1 MIYSWS
7 ASSETL
13 MDPSVLTKLRTLT
26 SQPKFV
32 DESGIIYSGIRPAKL
47 RLSAEAQ
54 LNELIERVVHVADD
68 KSPKALVISEFRKA
82 LARFPAYDTEDR
94 ERMCR
99 YLVPIMEIVGIK
111 NSGGLLIR
119 WLYGPILGSLIWLRH
134 RSN

>member
-1 MIYSWS
+1 
-7 ASSETL
+7 
-13 MDPSVLTKLRTLT
+13 MDPSVLTKLHTLM

-32 DESGIIYSGIRPAKL
+32 DESGTIYNWMRPEKL

-54 LNELIERVVHVADD
+54 LNELIERVIHVADD
-68 KSPKALVISEFRKA
+68 KSPKTLVISEFRKA
-82 LARFPAYDTEDR
+82 LARFPAYDMEDR

-99 YLVPIMEIVGIK
+99 YLVQIMEIVGIK
-111 NSGGLLIR
+111 NSGGLLTR